1 MKQHFG
7 YLGLNKTLLKLIS
20 PVCISCADPENYIY
34 SSHYI
39 SIGQCW
45 FKMTVLTGG
54 SDKVLIII
62 SKTELS
68 VRDHY
73 KKDFYA
79 ILSSLKPKDLQ

>member
-20 PVCISCADPENYIY
+20 PVFISCADPENYIY

-79 ILSSLKPKDLQ
+79 KESYDQPR